1 MEAALTGLMEWIQAH
16 PNWAGLF
23 VLVVSALESLL
34 VVGLFVPGTV
44 VMFGIGTMIAAGSME
59 LLPTLLWATVGA
71 VMGDGTS
78 YFIGRFYHQRL
89 RVIWPFR
96 KYPQMIDRG
105 IEFFHR
111 HGGKSIVLARFV
123 GPVRPLVPAVAG
135 MLNMPAKRF
144 FLVNIL
150 SALLWAPAYILP
162 GVLFGA
168 SLGIAAEIAGRL
180 ALLLAIL
187 LTLLWFSWWLVRRLS
202 RTLQPHAKA
211 VQLGILDWSRRHRA
225 IEPLA
230 AALLDPEHPEARGM
244 TVLTGLL
251 VLASWS
257 LLIIPRHLKADSLLG
272 NLDLYLFHGLQGL
285 RSPLGDRLLIVI
297 TEIGDGW
304 LLYSFTALLSLWL
317 LTRKRWRA
325 ALHWLITVACVGL
338 LTEALKLYTA
348 VQRPPLVDSAQMS
361 YAFPSAHASLSV
373 AVFGFL
379 AVIVARELRS
389 NWHWVPYSMAV
400 FMVVAIG
407 FSRLYLGVHWLSDV
421 LAGWSLGLAWV
432 ALMGIAYRHHPAPA
446 VSTKIFAPL
455 AVSTLLLLAGFYSS
469 QQLDKDLVFYRP
481 LTTTPVSLNRNDWI
495 DAGWKA
501 LPAYRDD
508 LEARRMHPLD
518 LQWSGEI
525 QAIET
530 HLKSRG
536 WQTWKSADAGNMLVL
551 FNGDASIQ
559 ELPVLPQVHQG
570 ETQQLLLVRDL
581 AEDSRLLAL
590 RLWKTE
596 YRVADQQS
604 PLWVGNVSYLFVDAR
619 LRLLRFLRTEADFNS
634 ALDLFSQHIGEVEV
648 HRVQRDIPAD
658 TDKLVTW
665 DGRVL
670 LIGFPTAPT
679 PNPPSGVINRFQ

>member
-1 MEAALTGLMEWIQAH
+1 MEAALSSLMEWIQAH

-23 VLVVSALESLL
+23 VLVVSALESFL

-59 LLPTLLWATVGA
+59 LLPTLLWAAVGA
-71 VMGDGTS
+71 VLGDGTS

-96 KYPQMIDRG
+96 KYPQMIGRG
-105 IEFFHR
+105 VEFFHS

-144 FLVNIL
+144 FLFNIL
-150 SALLWAPAYILP
+150 SAMLWAPAYILP

-202 RTLQPHAKA
+202 RSLQPRARA
-211 VQLGILDWSRRHRA
+211 VQLGILDWSRRHRS
-225 IEPLA
+225 IRPLA

-251 VLASWS
+251 VLASWA
-257 LLIIPRHLKADSLLG
+257 LLIIPQHLTADSLFG
-272 NLDLYLFHGLQGL
+272 NLDLYLYHWLQGL
-285 RSPLGDRLLIVI
+285 RNPLGDRLLIVV

-317 LTRKRWRA
+317 FARKRWRA

-348 VQRPPLVDSAQMS
+348 VQRPPLLDSAQMS

-432 ALMGIAYRHHPAPA
+432 ALMGIAYRHHPEPAP
-446 VSTKIFAPL
+446 STRIFTPL
-455 AVSTLLLLAGFYSS
+455 AVSTLLLLTVFYSS

-481 LTTTPVSLNRNDWI
+481 LTTTPVSLSRNDWI

-508 LEARRMHPLD
+508 LEARRMHPLN
-518 LQWSGEI
+518 LQWSGDI

-536 WQTWKSADAGNMLVL
+536 WRAWKSADAGNLLDL
-551 FNGDASIQ
+551 FNSDAGIR
-559 ELPVLPQVHQG
+559 ELPVLPQLHQG
-570 ETQQLLLVRDL
+570 ESQQLLLIRDL
-581 AEDSRLLAL
+581 PEDSRLLAL

-596 YRVADQQS
+596 YRIGNQQS
-604 PLWVGNVSYLFVDAR
+604 PLWVGNVSYLFVDTR
-619 LRLLRFLRTEADFNS
+619 LRLLRFLRTDADFNS
-634 ALDLFSQHIGEVEV
+634 ALDLFSQDIGDDA
-648 HRVQRDIPAD
+648 VQRVRRTIPAD
-658 TDKLVTW
+658 ANKLATW

-670 LIGFPTAPT
+670 LIGFPMEK
-679 PNPPSGVINRFQ
+679 